1 MLPFPVGGFGLEPVM
16 LKFTCGS
23 TQSIDYDQFDG
34 IVAGYH
40 LNLGREPCAL
50 DIPNKIYRSQ
60 FLYGHK
66 HHKPGE
72 GWEHCETITE
82 WVYQRVLKRPKIN
95 EWVLV
100 NEFTDDLGVCYP
112 DYKLDDL
119 KRYCEAAHIANP
131 KARLILGDFKPHLL
145 RKWEQI
151 AVICHELNREGFPVE
166 VGVQTHIK
174 TYNAPVIL
182 DRLPR
187 VIKMFD
193 CPVHL
198 IEASLW
204 YQNDVDRLLCNYFW
218 GKLEGIADQPKVK
231 SFCQWWL
238 CSEDVEI
245 GRRMP
250 TFENLQL
257 YVPN

>member
-1 MLPFPVGGFGLEPVM
+1 M

-23 TQSIDYDQFDG
+23 SLPLDYSKFDG
-34 IVAGYH
+34 VVAGYH
-40 LNLGREPCAL
+40 LSLWGQPSVF
-50 DIPNKIYRSQ
+50 DIPDKIYRGQ
-60 FLYGHK
+60 FLYGHR
-66 HHKPGE
+66 HQKPDPSSG
-72 GWEHCETITE
+72 CETIAE
-82 WVYQRVLKRPKIN
+82 WVTRRVAKFPKIN
-95 EWVLV
+95 EWVLT
-100 NEFTDDLGVCYP
+100 NEFTDDLGVGYP
-112 DYKLDDL
+112 GYKLDNL

-166 VGVQTHIK
+166 VGIQTHIK

-204 YQNDVDRLLCNYFW
+204 YRNDVDRLLCNYFW
-218 GKLEGIADQPKVK
+218 GKLEGIADQPKIK
-231 SFCQWWL
+231 SFCNWWL
-238 CSEDVEI
+238 TEEDSHV

-250 TFENLQL
+250 TFESLNLFTQGR
-257 YVPN
+257 